1 MEFSEAS
8 QSLKTPH
15 LLLFLISLVGMIFEK
30 ENRVPDKPKI
40 SMADMLKNKQKS
52 LAEDKLR
59 NEEGHRPSSKRKG
72 QLGASKGKDGAKQR

>member
-1 MEFSEAS
+1 MEFSEES
-8 QSLKTPH
+8 QSLTTPH
-15 LLLFLISLVGMIFEK
+15 LLLFLISLVGMVFEK

-52 LAEDKLR
+52 IAEDKFR
-59 NEEGHRPSSKRKG
+59 NEESHRSSSKRKG

>member
-8 QSLKTPH
+8 QSLTTPH
-15 LLLFLISLVGMIFEK
+15 LLLFLISLVGMVFEK

-52 LAEDKLR
+52 IAEDKERLR
-59 NEEGHRPSSKRKG
+59 HLMKVWQAMFDHQEAVIRRN
-72 QLGASKGKDGAKQR
+72 